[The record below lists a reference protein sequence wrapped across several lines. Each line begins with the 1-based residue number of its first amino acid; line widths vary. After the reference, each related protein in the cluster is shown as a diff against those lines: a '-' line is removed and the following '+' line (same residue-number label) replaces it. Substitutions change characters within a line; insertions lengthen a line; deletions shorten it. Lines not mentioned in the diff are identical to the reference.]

1 MQMQHF
7 MLYETLSFTPIK
19 FIDPLNSTTVYPINP
34 VNFFSKLLMTVKN
47 KTYILPLPSL
57 DPQ

>member
-1 MQMQHF
+1 

-19 FIDPLNSTTVYPINP
+19 FIDPLNSTTVYPINS